1 MRTSFEQ
8 AIRPNIFRS
17 RPRANFAVSENKM
30 SFAESE
36 EARWRAKQ
44 KVRREA
50 EKHLLGHDAVD
61 TLLDGPVAKGVQ
73 KFRTPSGYTLSR
85 TL

>member
-1 MRTSFEQ
+1 MEGTISPEMEGSVRGVSLL
-8 AIRPNIFRS
+8 
-17 RPRANFAVSENKM
+17 RATKA
-30 SFAESE
+30 
-36 EARWRAKQ
+36 
-44 KVRREA
+44 RREV
-50 EKHLLGHDAVD
+50 EKHLWSQDAVE

>member
-1 MRTSFEQ
+1 MEMG
-8 AIRPNIFRS
+8 
-17 RPRANFAVSENKM
+17 EL
-30 SFAESE
+30 
-36 EARWRAKQ
+36 
-44 KVRREA
+44 
-50 EKHLLGHDAVD
+50 EKHLWSQDAVE